1 MNPTSENHRG
11 DFVTGVL
18 PAAVGHLE
26 EFGGALLGGL
36 AAAVVAGGGLDL
48 GMARE
53 LLHGAEIGTR
63 AYPVESVDINFD
75 ATVEEPGSSNNSEV
89 TENGSHTR

>member
-1 MNPTSENHRG
+1 MPSGQPNADEPNEREPPRRRRDRG
-11 DFVTGVL
+11 L

-75 ATVEEPGSSNNSEV
+75 ATVGR
-89 TENGSHTR
+89 TRIYE